1 MSENHALEPKAA
13 ESCGGRF
20 LIALG
25 VMVVFGFAL
34 LAMSN
39 RAFAPEMYAR
49 SGPLEMAEALARGEN
64 FAVYDLNINIRE
76 LRDEHIAR
84 MTETPDVMILGAS
97 HWQEAHRWLVPK
109 SNFYN
114 AHVHRDYYEDMLG
127 MVEILVRHDRLPK
140 RLVIAIRDKLF
151 TPIPARRDFLWL
163 PGVPYY
169 RAMARRLGLE
179 EHSTWATLPVQR
191 WRELASLPMLYA
203 NVTRFANAT
212 VTPQAT
218 SEARFEDLD
227 VLLPGGSII
236 WSSEH
241 KRLFTAER
249 ARREALQFAEAS
261 INAPPQIDPKG
272 VKAITTLFDFLKEK
286 GVEVILA
293 HPPFNPLF
301 YDRAMQGPYAEGLRR
316 VEDLTRD
323 FARKYDWRIIGSFDP
338 RVVGCTKE
346 MYIDAEHANPHCLSK
361 LLQAVD
367 EPQGGSPRDRP
378 EPEDRVAGLE
388 LATLDA
394 STQLARP
401 ASAAPIAADAGDVDP
416 LTSYQAVMA
425 RYARKS
431 IATPQTGGA
440 QAPASASSEVQ
451 SYREAFGRYA
461 GAQAGAAVR
470 QPEAAARQAGEAAS
484 RIEAMAADVRS
495 PSRASGHRD
504 AIQKRFRP
512 PVRRPVKIAKVVPS
526 QAVAAKV
533 RSASASVRQP
543 VAPTFRVAT
552 SRYPNSLSVEQA
564 RRVTNVTAIPA
575 GSRAL
580 IWPGD
585 RQAEAAVL
593 SSAQRTKRQ

>member
-1 MSENHALEPKAA
+1 MSENHALAPKSA

-25 VMVVFGFAL
+25 VLVVVGFAL
-34 LAMSN
+34 LAVTN

-49 SGPLEMAEALARGEN
+49 SGPREMAEAFSRGEN
-64 FAVYDLNINIRE
+64 YAVYDLNINIRE
-76 LRDEHIAR
+76 MRDEHIAR

-97 HWQEAHRWLVPK
+97 HWQEAHRWLLPK

-191 WRELASLPMLYA
+191 WRELASLPMLYN

-316 VEDLTRD
+316 IEDLTRD

-367 EPQGGSPRDRP
+367 EPQDGVPRDRP

-394 STQLARP
+394 SARP
-401 ASAAPIAADAGDVDP
+401 ARSAAAAPIAADAGDIDP
-416 LTSYQAVMA
+416 LATYQAVIA
-425 RYARKS
+425 RYSSNVPTGQQPVLPPTRVIQAYRQVDGRNDGHQPGSAGPRSVAGVGPAAEGSARLQAMAGDVRARRPAGDPAAGVGQVAEERVVGRGVKTKKTMS
-431 IATPQTGGA
+431 A
-440 QAPASASSEVQ
+440 QA
-451 SYREAFGRYA
+451 
-461 GAQAGAAVR
+461 
-470 QPEAAARQAGEAAS
+470 AAAR
-484 RIEAMAADVRS
+484 
-495 PSRASGHRD
+495 
-504 AIQKRFRP
+504 K
-512 PVRRPVKIAKVVPS
+512 
-526 QAVAAKV
+526 
-533 RSASASVRQP
+533 RSAGASVRQANGRP
-543 VAPTFRVAT
+543 AAVAT
-552 SRYPNSLSVEQA
+552 SRYPNSPSLRPA
-564 RRVTNVTAIPA
+564 RRVQSAPA
-575 GSRAL
+575 DPAAARTL
-580 IWPGD
+580 VWPGD
-585 RQAEAAVL
+585 RQALLAVTSAA
-593 SSAQRTKRQ
+593 RRNTRQ